1 MSPAR
6 RNDLVMVA
14 TGVLLVVFDQLSKH
28 WIAQHLTLEGNPV
41 PIFGHVLELL
51 YVQNTGV
58 AFSLLAGKTVLFLFI
73 AVAIGVIGWMYW
85 RMRGN
90 GSLLLKLSFGLI
102 LGGAAGNLIDRVT
115 HGYVVDF
122 IHFQIPPNIFNFA
135 VFNIADSGISVGVV
149 LLAFLLWRG
158 QSHGILHQP
167 STSEE
172 PSASSDAGS
181 AAPVDSSSVASGVS
195 SITATEVAPRVRRR
209 VASGR

>member
-6 RNDLVMVA
+6 RNDLIMVA
-14 TGVLLVVFDQLSKH
+14 AGVLLVVVDQLTKR
-28 WIAQHLTLEGNPV
+28 WIAQHLTPEGTPI

-58 AFSLLAGKTVLFLFI
+58 AFSMLSGNAVLFLFI
-73 AVAIGVIGWMYW
+73 ALALGVIGWMYW
-85 RMRGN
+85 RMREN
-90 GSLLLKLSFGLI
+90 GSLLLKLCFGLI
-102 LGGAAGNLIDRVT
+102 LGGAVGNNLIDRIA

-135 VFNIADSGISVGVV
+135 VFNVADMGISIGVV

-158 QSHGILHQP
+158 ESHALMHQP
-167 STSEE
+167 PAGDPKEPGDAAPIDT
-172 PSASSDAGS
+172 PSAASAGE
-181 AAPVDSSSVASGVS
+181 
-195 SITATEVAPRVRRR
+195 IAPRVRRR

>member
-14 TGVLLVVFDQLSKH
+14 AGALLVLFDQLTKH
-28 WIAQHLTLEGNPV
+28 WIAQNLTLEGTPI

-58 AFSLLAGKTVLFLFI
+58 AFSLLSGSAVLFLFI
-73 AVAIGVIGWMYW
+73 AVAIAVIGWMYW
-85 RMRGN
+85 RMREN
-90 GSLLLKLSFGLI
+90 GSLLLKLSFALI

-122 IHFQIPPNIFNFA
+122 IHFQIPPDIFNFA
-135 VFNIADSGISVGVV
+135 VFNVADSGISIGVV

-158 QSHGILHQP
+158 DSQMLAHQTP
-167 STSEE
+167 AGDPEASGNAAPIDTSTS
-172 PSASSDAGS
+172 S
-181 AAPVDSSSVASGVS
+181 AA
-195 SITATEVAPRVRRR
+195 EVAPRVRRR

>member
-6 RNDLVMVA
+6 RNDLLMVA
-14 TGVLLVVFDQLSKH
+14 AGALVVVLDQLTKH
-28 WIAQHLTLEGNPV
+28 WIAQHLTVDGNPI
-41 PIFGHVLELL
+41 PIFGQVLELD

-58 AFSLLAGKTVLFLFI
+58 AFSMLSGNAVLFLFV
-73 AVAIGVIGWMYW
+73 AVAICVIGWMYW
-85 RMRGN
+85 RMREN

-102 LGGAAGNLIDRVT
+102 LGGAVGNNLIDRVA

-135 VFNIADSGISVGVV
+135 VFNVADMSISIGVV

-158 QSHGILHQP
+158 ESQMLIHQP
-167 STSEE
+167 PTDA
-172 PSASSDAGS
+172 PSASGD
-181 AAPVDSSSVASGVS
+181 AAPVDTSTGATTASP
-195 SITATEVAPRVRRR
+195 AEVAPRVRRR

>member
-14 TGVLLVVFDQLSKH
+14 AGALLVVFDQLSKH
-28 WIAQHLTLEGNPV
+28 WIAQHLTLDGSPI
-41 PIFGHVLELL
+41 PIFGYVLELL

-58 AFSLLAGKTVLFLFI
+58 AFSMLSGSAVLFLFI

-85 RMRGN
+85 RMREN

-102 LGGAAGNLIDRVT
+102 LGGAVGNLIDRVT

-122 IHFQIPPNIFNFA
+122 VHFQIPPDIFNFA
-135 VFNIADSGISVGVV
+135 VFNVADSGISIGVV

-158 QSHGILHQP
+158 ESQMLVHQP
-167 STSEE
+167 PADG
-172 PSASSDAGS
+172 PSASSDA
-181 AAPVDSSSVASGVS
+181 APVDASTTASSDAD
-195 SITATEVAPRVRRR
+195 VAPRVRRR

>member
-14 TGVLLVVFDQLSKH
+14 AGVLLVVLDQLSKH
-28 WIAQHLTLEGNPV
+28 WIAQNLTLDGNPI

-58 AFSLLAGKTVLFLFI
+58 AFSMLSGNAVLFLFI

-85 RMRGN
+85 RMREN

-102 LGGAAGNLIDRVT
+102 LGGAVGNLIDRVT

-122 IHFQIPPNIFNFA
+122 IHFQIPPDIFNFA
-135 VFNIADSGISVGVV
+135 VFNVADSGISIGVV

-158 QSHGILHQP
+158 ETQMHDHQP
-167 STSEE
+167 ST
-172 PSASSDAGS
+172 DDS
-181 AAPVDSSSVASGVS
+181 AASRDAAPIDASTAASG
-195 SITATEVAPRVRRR
+195 AAEVAPRVRRR
-209 VASGR
+209 IASGR

>member
-14 TGVLLVVFDQLSKH
+14 AGALLVVLDQLSKH
-28 WIAQHLTLEGNPV
+28 WIAQHLTLDGSPI
-41 PIFGHVLELL
+41 PIFGYVLELL

-58 AFSLLAGKTVLFLFI
+58 AFSMLSGSAVLFLFI

-85 RMRGN
+85 RMREN

-102 LGGAAGNLIDRVT
+102 LGGAVGNLIDRVT

-122 IHFQIPPNIFNFA
+122 VHFQIPPDIFNFA
-135 VFNIADSGISVGVV
+135 VFNVADSGISIGVV

-158 QSHGILHQP
+158 ESQMLVHQP
-167 STSEE
+167 STDDPAASGDAA
-172 PSASSDAGS
+172 PVDTPTASSDA
-181 AAPVDSSSVASGVS
+181 D
-195 SITATEVAPRVRRR
+195 VAPRARRR

>member
-14 TGVLLVVFDQLSKH
+14 AGVLLVVLDQLSKQ
-28 WIAQHLTLEGNPV
+28 WIAQHLALEGNPI

-51 YVQNTGV
+51 YVRNTGV

-73 AVAIGVIGWMYW
+73 AVAICVIGWMYW
-85 RMRGN
+85 RMREN
-90 GSLLLKLSFGLI
+90 GSLLLKLCFGLI
-102 LGGAAGNLIDRVT
+102 LGGAVGNLIDRVT

-122 IHFQIPPNIFNFA
+122 IHFQIPPDIFNFA
-135 VFNIADSGISVGVV
+135 VFNLADSGISIGVV

-158 QSHGILHQP
+158 ESHALMHQP
-167 STSEE
+167 PVDN
-172 PSASSDAGS
+172 PSASGGAAHIDAPTAAS
-181 AAPVDSSSVASGVS
+181 ANGPA
-195 SITATEVAPRVRRR
+195 TAVAPRVRRR